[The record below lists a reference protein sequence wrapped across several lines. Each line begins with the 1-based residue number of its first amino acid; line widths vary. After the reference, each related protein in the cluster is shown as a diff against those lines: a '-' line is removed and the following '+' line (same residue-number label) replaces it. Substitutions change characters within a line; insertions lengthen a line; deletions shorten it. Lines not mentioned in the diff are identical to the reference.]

1 MLDAM
6 PFALSAFLLF
16 LLFGL
21 VSYLFGSI
29 SFAVIFTKCFAHT
42 DVRTH
47 GSGNAGMTNVM
58 RTAGLVPG
66 LLTLA
71 FDLLKAA
78 ASVVLGY
85 YLLTWLVVH
94 ISPEPMQY
102 AVDLDPAY
110 GAIVCGLCCVIGHI
124 YPVFFGFKGGKGVL
138 TSLGMIFV
146 LDWRCALVLLAVF
159 LLVILIFRMVSAAS
173 IAAAISYPIAT
184 YLLYAFATDGP
195 QTEAI
200 TLFGLPLLWF
210 RTLAALLFSII
221 VIARHKDNLVRIVRG
236 EEKKFT
242 IKKTNSK
249 G

>member
-1 MLDAM
+1 MLDTM

-21 VSYLFGSI
+21 ASYLFGSI

-42 DVRTH
+42 DVRAH

-58 RTAGLVPG
+58 RTAGMVPG

-71 FDLLKAA
+71 FDVLKAA
-78 ASVVLGY
+78 VSVALGY
-85 YLLTWLVVH
+85 YLLTWIVVQ
-94 ISPEPMQY
+94 ISPDPVYY
-102 AVDLDPAY
+102 AANLDPAY

-146 LDWRCALVLLAVF
+146 LDWRCALILLAVF
-159 LLVILIFRMVSAAS
+159 LVVMLFSRMVSAAS

-184 YLLYAFATDGP
+184 YLLYAFATDAP
-195 QTEAI
+195 QTETI

-221 VIARHKDNLVRIVRG
+221 VIARHKDNIVRIAKG
-236 EEKKFT
+236 EEKKFS
-242 IKKTNSK
+242 IKKA
-249 G
+249 